1 MRLPSAPTANATA
14 VAGMVTRTAATA
26 LASTTR
32 PRCGTRVNVANPER
46 WLHSEV
52 TDRTAMMGRMM
63 VIGTPMARVNS
74 L

>member
-1 MRLPSAPTANATA
+1 
-14 VAGMVTRTAATA
+14 
-26 LASTTR
+26 
-32 PRCGTRVNVANPER
+32 VNVASPER

-63 VIGTPMARVNS
+63 VIGTPMAKVNP